1 MPPKAILILLVVAFG
16 TLPGAFLS
24 GAEHPLAASTFR
36 LPLEVFDGYLFV
48 VEGSVGA
55 RHGLKFLL
63 DTGATHTTVD
73 RKLIQGAKHE
83 IQKVKIVSGG
93 SVIAVDQTRLPQLS
107 LGALDARD
115 LNVTVAD
122 LSYLRGN
129 GVSIDAIIGLD
140 LLSPQTLFLDIAH
153 KQAVFGADIQLRH
166 HVPLHADVFSF
177 QVPVEIDTHTVWMIA
192 DTGTPTPLFFVERL
206 GNLNIACHMAG
217 HIVGTTVAGAL
228 DSRIAFVPRIQIAGQ
243 ALDRRVYLIAT
254 PNSKVFENT
263 AGYLSIASLHASQI
277 LFDFRKG
284 ELRWSN

>member
-153 KQAVFGADIQLRH
+153 KQAVFGADILTQASSFA
-166 HVPLHADVFSF
+166 PHADVFSF
-177 QVPVEIDTHTVWMIA
+177 QVPVEVDTHTVWMIA

-243 ALDRRVYLIAT
+243 ALDRRVYLHRH
-254 PNSKVFENT
+254 PELQ
-263 AGYLSIASLHASQI
+263 GL
-277 LFDFRKG
+277 RKHRR
-284 ELRWSN
+284 LP